1 MASTAIPTVSII
13 PAIPGKVNVA
23 PKSVNTPINKKRLI
37 ISVRL
42 AIIPKNLYL
51 YNINETTKKKP
62 IINDRIPASIESFP
76 RSGPTVLSSMIFKGA
91 GNAPDL
97 KRRAKSVAD

>member
-91 GNAPDL
+91 GYAPDL